1 MGEHKLPPKQTSF
14 LRQFLRLPP
23 GVPTKQRFEPPPPKE
38 IMPNYVRLTMGL
50 WGRRII
56 LSPET
61 QIMLEMAAHREMA
74 IQKFGRARTDHMASA
89 MTGEPIVLDSYAPFD
104 LHEHSRKALD
114 SLREVNST
122 VTIVLPENVGK
133 GAPPKQE

>member
-23 GVPTKQRFEPPPPKE
+23 GVPTKQRFDPPPPKE
-38 IMPNYVRLTMGL
+38 IMPNYVRRAVGL

-61 QIMLEMAAHREMA
+61 QVMMMELAARQTIRTLEAD
-74 IQKFGRARTDHMASA
+74 KPT
-89 MTGEPIVLDSYAPFD
+89 IVLDSCTTID
-104 LHEHSRKALD
+104 LHEHQSRALD
-114 SLREVNST
+114 SLQEVNST
-122 VTIVLPENVGK
+122 VTIVLPEDAGK
-133 GAPPKQE
+133 STQLTQE